1 MIKIVD
7 HLKKLVGTINYLAEN
22 LTATYPNLVMNILD
36 SKGRLFGKI
45 NLLDLGAAL
54 VILLVI
60 VGIFIFPGTSGSV
73 AQVGAKT
80 VPVEVD
86 LLVRGLNV
94 RDPQQ
99 LFKEGFAKGGKTN
112 VIIRNQPYGQ
122 IGIKSVRQLERTLTI
137 GQPDGSVKELPDP
150 RKENNFSTDFILT
163 LEGKATVTKDGPVL
177 GNSKVKIGMPF
188 ELEGFNY
195 NFNASVID
203 IRLQDK

>member
-73 AQVGAKT
+73 AQIGAKT

-177 GNSKVKIGMPF
+177 GNNKVKIGMPF

>member
-1 MIKIVD
+1 
-7 HLKKLVGTINYLAEN
+7 
-22 LTATYPNLVMNILD
+22 MNILD

-177 GNSKVKIGMPF
+177 GNNKVKIGMPF

>member
-73 AQVGAKT
+73 AQVGAKK

>member
-1 MIKIVD
+1 VIKIVD

-22 LTATYPNLVMNILD
+22 LTATYPNLIMAILD

-73 AQVGAKT
+73 AQIGAKT
-80 VPVEVD
+80 VPIEVD
-86 LLVRGLNV
+86 LVVRGLNV
-94 RDPQQ
+94 RNPQQ
-99 LFKEGFAKGGKTN
+99 LVKEGFTKGGKTN

-122 IGIKSVRQLERTLTI
+122 IGIKSVEQLERTLTI

-150 RKENNFSTDFILT
+150 RKINFSTDFLLT
-163 LEGKATVTKDGPVL
+163 LEGQATVTKDGPVL

>member
-73 AQVGAKT
+73 AQVGAKK

-163 LEGKATVTKDGPVL
+163 LEGQATVTKDGPVL

>member
-7 HLKKLVGTINYLAEN
+7 HLKKLVSTINYLAEN
-22 LTATYPNLVMNILD
+22 LTATYPNLVMAILD

-73 AQVGAKT
+73 AQVGAKI
-80 VPVEVD
+80 VPMEVD

-99 LFKEGFAKGGKTN
+99 LLKEGFTKGGKTN

-122 IGIKSVRQLERTLTI
+122 IGIKSVQQLDRMLTI

-150 RKENNFSTDFILT
+150 RKNNFSTDFILT